1 MQRYKIVTPF
11 IIIIIILALN
21 CNKNDSSGF
30 SFEHEKLLVGDGLSI
45 QEFAYIRYP
54 FKIRKKDS
62 IIYVLDLHG
71 TEHYVHSFNYPTL
84 KHINSF
90 APKGGGPNEFLS
102 VENIR
107 LNSSKYLF
115 MLDANKEM
123 IRTMHSTHDS
133 IIPDIKLDKDLI
145 RCLDF
150 AIIDDST
157 YAIPDYTGEYRVHI
171 IDNKGRINKSLF
183 KIPTQKRNNKSV
195 SDIVLAQAW
204 RSFIDYNPNNGI
216 LAMATQLGQVIEIY
230 DLKLE
235 KEIKV
240 LYGKYGEPKYASD
253 GVYAVPNGIMGYSDI
268 HVGEENIY
276 TIFWGHTFEDI
287 QKKPHA
293 IKDGGNI
300 LQVFTIDGKPLK
312 QYKLDRKI
320 TGFHIDELNNKLIAL
335 DVNSEEQ
342 IVEYNL

>member
-1 MQRYKIVTPF
+1 MCSY
-11 IIIIIILALN
+11 N
-21 CNKNDSSGF
+21 CNNSKIFDFKEESILTGNSYSIEDSVY
-30 SFEHEKLLVGDGLSI
+30 L
-45 QEFAYIRYP
+45 RYP
-54 FKIRKKDS
+54 FRVRTMESLIF
-62 IIYVLDLHG
+62 ILNLHG
-71 TEHYVHSFNYPTL
+71 TEYYVHSFNYPTL
-84 KHINSF
+84 KHINSS

-107 LNSSKYLF
+107 INSSKDLL

-123 IRTMHSTHDS
+123 IRTMHSTQDS
-133 IIPDIKLDKDLI
+133 ITQVIKLDKDLI

-157 YAIPDYTGEYRVHI
+157 YAIPDYTGEYRVNI
-171 IDNKGRINKSLF
+171 IDNKGKIKKSLF

-195 SDIVLAQAW
+195 SDIVVAQAW
-204 RSFIDYNPNNGI
+204 RSFIDYNPHNGV

-230 DLKLE
+230 NLRLE

-240 LYGKYGEPKYASD
+240 LYGKYGEPKFDSKGAF
-253 GVYAVPNGIMGYSDI
+253 AVPNGIMGYSDI

-276 TIFWGHTFEDI
+276 TIFWGHTFKDI
-287 QKKPHA
+287 QRNPDE

-320 TGFHIDELNNKLIAL
+320 TGFHIDEIHNKLIGL

-342 IVEYNL
+342 IVKYNL

>member
-1 MQRYKIVTPF
+1 MCSY
-11 IIIIIILALN
+11 N
-21 CNKNDSSGF
+21 CNNSKIFDFKEESILTGNSYSIEDSVY
-30 SFEHEKLLVGDGLSI
+30 L
-45 QEFAYIRYP
+45 RYP
-54 FKIRKKDS
+54 FRVRTMESLIF
-62 IIYVLDLHG
+62 ILDLHG
-71 TEHYVHSFNYPTL
+71 TEYYVHSFNYPTL
-84 KHINSF
+84 KHINSS

-107 LNSSKYLF
+107 INSSKDLL

-123 IRTMHSTHDS
+123 IRTMHSTQDS
-133 IIPDIKLDKDLI
+133 ITQVIKLDKDLI

-157 YAIPDYTGEYRVHI
+157 YAIPDYTGEYRVNI
-171 IDNKGRINKSLF
+171 IDNKGKIKKSLF

-195 SDIVLAQAW
+195 SDIVVAQAW
-204 RSFIDYNPNNGI
+204 RSFIDYNPHNGV

-230 DLKLE
+230 NLRLE

-240 LYGKYGEPKYASD
+240 LYGKYGEPKFDSKGAF
-253 GVYAVPNGIMGYSDI
+253 AVPNGIMGYSDI

-276 TIFWGHTFEDI
+276 TIFWGHTFKDI
-287 QKKPHA
+287 QRNPDE

-320 TGFHIDELNNKLIAL
+320 TGLELLTLHGHIVK
-335 DVNSEEQ
+335 S
-342 IVEYNL
+342 